1 MPIAE
6 NIGLRKQSSRKEV
19 MADQSPLTLAVGASG
34 RFAGM
39 VVPEL
44 EKRGAMRSPHNAR
57 SLLPILRGR
66 LGDGIFLLRRQGGK

>member
-44 EKRGAMRSPHNAR
+44 EKRGARSPHNAR
-57 SLLPILRGR
+57 SLRPILYGGR
-66 LGDGIFLLRRQGGK
+66 LDDGIFLLQRQGGK